1 MNEQRQVAERVL
13 DSLQAGIVPWRFPH
27 NRQPE
32 FSGLFGTFFTGEPLT
47 EAEVDYRELD
57 AIIAA
62 TGAKIIHNGRSRK
75 PRFHRLKDKIVLPLR
90 SFFQDEAHYQATRIH
105 EVLHHLEQP
114 GRLGWIGSNHQSEL
128 VCEAGTGM
136 LESYLRLPHDWDD
149 TNIIKW
155 LPKWAEGI
163 EADPNYLI
171 RAASVAEFSVR
182 YLLDLRRLKAA
193 A

>member
-1 MNEQRQVAERVL
+1 MNDQRKLADLVL
-13 DSLQAGIVPWRFPH
+13 ASLRAGAVPWRFPH
-27 NRQPE
+27 NRLPE
-32 FSGLFGTFFTGEPLT
+32 FVTMLGQFFTWEPLT
-47 EAEVDYRELD
+47 EAEVDYAELD

-90 SFFQDEAHYQATRIH
+90 SAFQNEAHYQASRIH
-105 EVLHHLEQP
+105 ELLHHLEQP
-114 GRLGWIGSNHQSEL
+114 NRLGWIGSNHQSEL

-136 LESYLRLPHDWDD
+136 LESYLRLPHDEDN
-149 TNIIKW
+149 TNINKW
-155 LPKWAEGI
+155 LPKWAESI

-171 RAASVAEFSVR
+171 RAVAVAEFSVR